1 MPFCALWNRYMFN
14 NNGKQFSL
22 NFHCVTFNK
31 GNGQFAI
38 CNKLD
43 LNGLFAEAGDTFLK
57 KGKFIGIF

>member
-1 MPFCALWNRYMFN
+1 MFN

-22 NFHCVTFNK
+22 NFHCVTFNN

-43 LNGLFAEAGDTFLK
+43 LNGLFAEAGDTFLN